1 MDKKLKTCLL
11 IIVLIT
17 ILSITSISCLA
28 GGIFIGRFISEKETS
43 GSDTVTTT
51 ETEIV
56 EKPIYINQ
64 EGSQRYID
72 ENSPEDVYQ
81 QLMEDSNDHFSFAFD
96 VQDETKYE
104 EDKNFILVNLEN
116 QYSRVSTI
124 FDQEIDIKIE
134 VKLTDDIDQFETDL
148 NFDYEEDPSFAAFA
162 QGGVLIE
169 IYINPFVTVDKFEL
183 ASTLSHE
190 LVHTYQVYINTY
202 IFSDIPIW
210 YYEGMAEAYAYPNED
225 VIVHEEIYMNIST
238 VEDLSAKL
246 DSPVAEEYVV
256 GYNGAELFYNY
267 LVEKYGDE
275 KAISLA
281 DDVYPKTFDT
291 YFLEVIGITPN
302 QAFTDWLATL

>member
-1 MDKKLKTCLL
+1 MNKKLKTCLF

-17 ILSITSISCLA
+17 ILFITAVSCLA
-28 GGIFIGRFISEKETS
+28 GGVFIGMFISEEEAN
-43 GSDTVTTT
+43 GSDTATTT

-56 EKPIYINQ
+56 EKIVYINQ
-64 EGSQRYID
+64 ESSQRYID
-72 ENSPEDVYQ
+72 ENSPEDIYQ
-81 QLMEDSNDHFSFAFD
+81 QLLEDSNDHFTFVFD
-96 VQDETKYE
+96 VLNETQYA

-124 FDQEIDIKIE
+124 FDQEIDTKIE
-134 VKLTDDIDQFETDL
+134 VKFTDDIDQFETDL

-169 IYINPFVTVDKFEL
+169 IYINPYVTVEKFEL

-190 LVHTYQVYINTY
+190 LVHTYQAYINTY

-225 VIVHEEIYMNIST
+225 VIIHEEIYINIST
-238 VEDLSAKL
+238 VEDLSTKL

-256 GYNGAELFYNY
+256 GYDGAELFYNF

-281 DDVYPKTFDT
+281 EDVYPKTFHT